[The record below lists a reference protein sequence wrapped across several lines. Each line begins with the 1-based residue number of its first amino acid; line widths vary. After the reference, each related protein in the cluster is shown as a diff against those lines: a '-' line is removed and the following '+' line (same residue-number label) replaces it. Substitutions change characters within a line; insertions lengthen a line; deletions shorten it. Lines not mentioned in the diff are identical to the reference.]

1 MNKVKIGIIIF
12 CLIVAT
18 VLIGFLLFKKPP
30 SEEEKPPSEEEKPPS
45 EEEKPP
51 SEEEKPPSEEE
62 KPPSEKECPSKV
74 NDDDYIFGNPQLGS
88 SLLSS

>member
-30 SEEEKPPSEEEKPPS
+30 SEEK
-45 EEEKPP
+45 KPP